1 MDGVLGAR
9 VEVGCWMLRS
19 SGGCDNS
26 NYLHFNTQVNK
37 NFGRVIT
44 ILTDA
49 YLEKGGFCYL

>member
-1 MDGVLGAR
+1 VLGAR